1 MEDNMK
7 NIIPIIILSL
17 VLLSCS
23 KDEEGETT
31 ITLICSGTSTGS
43 GPTFGN
49 VTLEEA
55 TYLSTCFQGKKVQME
70 FIQEKKNQIKQFCK
84 FQVVQSLFYHVR
96 ERF

>member
-1 MEDNMK
+1 M
-7 NIIPIIILSL
+7 LSL

-31 ITLICSGTSTGS
+31 NTLTCSGTNTGS

-55 TYLSTCFQGKKVQME
+55 TYLSTCFSKHKIQME
-70 FIQEKKNQIKQFCK
+70 FKNNSSAQYAT
-84 FQVVQSLFYHVR
+84 FYI
-96 ERF
+96 